1 MAACNLIET
10 SIDAAGDGK
19 DTVIY
24 TYLCDL
30 GQVVENPL
38 LALQMAQSTGPD
50 NVPGRRAKLQ
60 GVFLFANN
68 ISGRRTNENR
78 QVWKFDVTF
87 GPPPEGEDET
97 QQEQDNPL
105 LRPPIY
111 GIDYIDEE
119 YVVEQA
125 RNVEALGVEFAAGA
139 PYRAADTL
147 APITNGAGI
156 RPDEPIVR
164 TRRRGVIRIQRN
176 YADLGTILDMNEDYQ
191 DTTNSDEITIGN
203 KTFSPRRLKYELT
216 REGGKQIENG
226 ITYYPGVTEIAIHK
240 TTDLIIDNVSFSYYT
255 VAGALKRFLDDD
267 GEPLADPQ
275 NITRSGL
282 QSSSKTTI
290 TYRDLEQ
297 VAYAGFF
304 E

>member
-1 MAACNLIET
+1 MASCNLKDTE
-10 SIDAAGDGK
+10 IDAAGDGK
-19 DTVIY
+19 DTVVY
-24 TYLCDL
+24 MYEADL
-30 GQVVENPL
+30 GQVIENPL
-38 LALQMAQSTGPD
+38 LALQMAQATGPD
-50 NVPGRRAKLQ
+50 NVPLRRAKLQ

-68 ISGRRTNENR
+68 IRGRRTAENR
-78 QVWKFDVTF
+78 KVWRFDVTF

-97 QQEQDNPL
+97 QQNQENPL

-125 RNVEALGVEFAAGA
+125 RNVEVLGVEFAAGA
-139 PYRAADTL
+139 PHRPAGTL

-164 TRRRGVIRIQRN
+164 TRRRAVIRIQKN

-203 KTFSPRRLKYELT
+203 KTFAARRLKYELT
-216 REGGKQIENG
+216 REGGKQVENG
-226 ITYYPGVTEIAIHK
+226 VTFYPGMTEIAIHK
-240 TTDLIIDNVSFSYYT
+240 TTDLIIDNVSYSYYT
-255 VAGALKRFLDDD
+255 LAGALKRFLDDD

-275 NITRSGL
+275 NIQRNGL

-290 TYRDLEQ
+290 TYRDLTE
-297 VAYAGFF
+297 VAYADFF